1 MRTLLNQDMGEV
13 SAGNGG
19 KTLGSWEELSAH
31 FMLPLTI
38 NFPIRAHKILNMGDI
53 STFNAAVSFSTDC
66 FTANFTHFLA
76 SEQLRFY
83 TSSTLISPYCQYSYI
98 HTDPPEKAL
107 NSCIMEAGGR
117 GRTKL
122 IAIPAAYQANI
133 TCAHCQQ
140 HMY

>member
-13 SAGNGG
+13 SAGNEG

-38 NFPIRAHKILNMGDI
+38 NFPIRAHKMLNMGDI

-66 FTANFTHFLA
+66 FTANFPHFLA

-83 TSSTLISPYCQYSYI
+83 TFPTLISPYCQYSWIYTQI
-98 HTDPPEKAL
+98 HQRML
-107 NSCIMEAGGR
+107 
-117 GRTKL
+117 
-122 IAIPAAYQANI
+122 
-133 TCAHCQQ
+133 
-140 HMY
+140 